1 MKARVKETGEIVDVQ
16 ECAVDMYLEELGEM
30 SGRVFHIQELDFDNL
45 DYPDYWTRLEH
56 QYAGMAMQGLMS
68 REYLDNPDSL
78 VSHAIHYAHA
88 LVEKMKE
95 DNMYETKRRNRKSL
109 YLPISNHR
117 YYWRARGI
125 QEWICERC

>member
-16 ECAVDMYLEELGEM
+16 ECAVDMYLEELEEM

-56 QYAGMAMQGLMS
+56 QYAGMAMQGMLT
-68 REYLDNPDSL
+68 NPKLCDVETPTSL
-78 VSHAIHYAHA
+78 ASTAVTIANA

-95 DNMYETKRRNRKSL
+95 AK
-109 YLPISNHR
+109 
-117 YYWRARGI
+117 
-125 QEWICERC
+125 